1 MDHNP
6 HLHDELVVP
15 GDAHVEDADVYCGAQ
30 VIDVGHEAVGL
41 PLERR
46 ITNILFFKTDT
57 YKTHADSP

>member
-41 PLERR
+41 PLERKIYFFQNGYIQYTCR
-46 ITNILFFKTDT
+46 QSLIT
-57 YKTHADSP
+57 